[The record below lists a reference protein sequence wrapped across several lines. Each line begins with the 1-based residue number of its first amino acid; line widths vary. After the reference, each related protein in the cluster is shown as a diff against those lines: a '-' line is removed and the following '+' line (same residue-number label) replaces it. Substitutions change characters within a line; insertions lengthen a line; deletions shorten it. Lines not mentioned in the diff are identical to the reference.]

1 MRVTINQY
9 GQVLKIE
16 DSFLVANAS
25 FIKQEHIDFV
35 IKGLT
40 EEQRDKLELG
50 FLSVVRQDG
59 FPVNDLIMARSIDL
73 ESGDLTFSHKVSDSS
88 QIFAC
93 AGNIQISLQAK
104 GLRDDIELL
113 DPSVMGDMDY
123 YQTFASCTV
132 VGHVQKNIGTEEEYD
147 LVSTKINDAV
157 ANLQMTVADSQNKAD
172 KALKLAQNAAS
183 GGVVSVSGKKG
194 EVVLVPADV
203 GLDKVENRPIDT
215 TPQKGSEN
223 YISSGATYDALDEKQ
238 DKISFDDTP
247 TEDSNNPVKSG
258 GVFTA
263 LSGKLPTTTTVCGK
277 SASNG
282 NYAISAKDVGAL
294 PSDTVI
300 PSKVS
305 QLDNDS
311 KYINEEN
318 LSLYDGE
325 IKQHIADAIAG
336 AITTTLNTAV

>member
-25 FIKQEHIDFV
+25 FIKQEYIDFV

-40 EEQRDKLELG
+40 DEQRDKLELG

-73 ESGDLTFSHKVSDSS
+73 ETGDLTFSHKVSDSS

-113 DPSVMGDMDY
+113 DPSGMGDMDY

-157 ANLQMTVADSQNKAD
+157 ANLQSSIANSQDLSSKAY
-172 KALKLAQNAAS
+172 KLAVTKTSGKAYAS
-183 GGVVSVSGKKG
+183 YKDMVDDLNEMNNEKLFVGLPIFIAEANINVYVYKVETSYERYAFTSDKNFLALLTGGGVQVGWY
-194 EVVLVPADV
+194 VLF
-203 GLDKVENRPIDT
+203 
-215 TPQKGSEN
+215 PQNE
-223 YISSGATYDALDEKQ
+223 ATD
-238 DKISFDDTP
+238 F
-247 TEDSNNPVKSG
+247 
-258 GVFTA
+258 
-263 LSGKLPTTTTVCGK
+263 
-277 SASNG
+277 
-282 NYAISAKDVGAL
+282 
-294 PSDTVI
+294 
-300 PSKVS
+300 SKVYDLIKPIPES
-305 QLDNDS
+305 FINDLF
-311 KYINEEN
+311 K
-318 LSLYDGE
+318 
-325 IKQHIADAIAG
+325 
-336 AITTTLNTAV
+336 